1 MRSPPETAPVR
12 EGCDA
17 GGILNVP
24 EASRSYSSV
33 WRNDSVGTGHARSAL
48 DSEQAWSSLH
58 GSHGQWMLMD
68 LGAAVLVHGVVTQG
82 RADAYQW
89 VTSYRLELYLDR
101 PPARL
106 TAWSRVPGN
115 VDHNTRVHGVLR
127 HPRLARY
134 VLVRP
139 LTWMGHMSMRA
150 AVLTCADAAA
160 TAAARED
167 PWQRREALIRGHPI
181 TQLN

>member
-1 MRSPPETAPVR
+1 MRASTARRRRRLGPSTR
-12 EGCDA
+12 PSWIACGPRPRRRRCARAATRA
-17 GGILNVP
+17 GSSTCRRLPGRTR
-24 EASRSYSSV
+24 ASGGTTRWARATPGPRWTRS
-33 WRNDSVGTGHARSAL
+33 
-48 DSEQAWSSLH
+48 
-58 GSHGQWMLMD
+58 
-68 LGAAVLVHGVVTQG
+68 
-82 RADAYQW
+82 
-89 VTSYRLELYLDR
+89 
-101 PPARL
+101 
-106 TAWSRVPGN
+106 
-115 VDHNTRVHGVLR
+115 
-127 HPRLARY
+127 RLARY

>member
-1 MRSPPETAPVR
+1 MASGGGAPRRCLAPWEPRRWPGPRICCCSAPRRPTASTMRASTARRRRRLGPSTR
-12 EGCDA
+12 PSWIACGPRPRRRRCARAATRA
-17 GGILNVP
+17 GSSTCRRLPGRTR
-24 EASRSYSSV
+24 ASGGTTRWARATPGPRWTRS
-33 WRNDSVGTGHARSAL
+33 
-48 DSEQAWSSLH
+48 
-58 GSHGQWMLMD
+58 
-68 LGAAVLVHGVVTQG
+68 
-82 RADAYQW
+82 
-89 VTSYRLELYLDR
+89 
-101 PPARL
+101 
-106 TAWSRVPGN
+106 
-115 VDHNTRVHGVLR
+115 
-127 HPRLARY
+127 RLARY